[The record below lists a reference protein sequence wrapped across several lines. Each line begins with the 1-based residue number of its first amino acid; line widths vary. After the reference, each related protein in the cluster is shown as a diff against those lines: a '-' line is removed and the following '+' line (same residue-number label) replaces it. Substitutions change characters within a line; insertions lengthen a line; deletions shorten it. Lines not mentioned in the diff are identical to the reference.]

1 MTKNSD
7 SYYIAAPMWHRYMQE
22 ALDALHMPNE
32 WYSQPPGLITAK
44 CHGQTAYYLPGTH
57 C

>member
-7 SYYIAAPMWHRYMQE
+7 SYYIAAPMWHRFMQD
-22 ALDALHMPNE
+22 ALDALHLPNE
-32 WYSQPPGLITAK
+32 WYSQPAGLITTTCRGHQAW
-44 CHGQTAYYLPGTH
+44 YLPGTH